1 MYELLP
7 AIYLN
12 LKKKNVFWEFPSS
25 PVLELLAFTAQGLGS
40 VLVGELRLRNP
51 CSVAKKKIFFWLQ
64 LNAFFSVHLSTSCC
78 LTGTVGMATE
88 CWTNF
93 QGRFSKCIKVTIFL
107 PSSVLV
113 TSHKF
118 LPGGIKLSLIM
129 NSLKFQIFYLNTLL
143 WKFLNICKGSKNRTM
158 NPMFP
163 LFKLQ
168 H

>member
-1 MYELLP
+1 MGIP
-7 AIYLN
+7 QQ
-12 LKKKNVFWEFPSS
+12 SS
-25 PVLELLAFTAQGLGS
+25 FRTSCFHCIGPGFSPGGGTKIAQPMQCGQ
-40 VLVGELRLRNP
+40 
-51 CSVAKKKIFFWLQ
+51 KKILFWLQ

-78 LTGTVGMATE
+78 VTGTVGMATE
-88 CWTNF
+88 CRTNS

-168 H
+168 QLATFC

>member
-1 MYELLP
+1 ML
-7 AIYLN
+7 
-12 LKKKNVFWEFPSS
+12 
-25 PVLELLAFTAQGLGS
+25 
-40 VLVGELRLRNP
+40 
-51 CSVAKKKIFFWLQ
+51 
-64 LNAFFSVHLSTSCC
+64 FFSVHLSTSCC
-78 LTGTVGMATE
+78 VTGIVGMATE
-88 CWTNF
+88 CWTNS

-168 H
+168 QLATFCWSYFICPFHTLRNFVFLISFLLCGLGILFPWLRVEPVPP